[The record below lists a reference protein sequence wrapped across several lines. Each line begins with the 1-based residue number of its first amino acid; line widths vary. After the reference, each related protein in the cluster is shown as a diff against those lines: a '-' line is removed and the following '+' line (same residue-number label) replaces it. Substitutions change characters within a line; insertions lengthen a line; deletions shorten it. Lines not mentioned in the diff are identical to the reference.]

1 MNKLLLGA
9 AILLAGCTAQTPTE
23 QVVLDMGDLEDYMY
37 FMEDRDEEIR
47 EPVPFKAEPLFV
59 SAIGKVQAQPDIAV
73 ITARISATDKNES
86 KATEEMGGI
95 INAVQASLSGLEIE
109 TGFTAI
115 VSNRE
120 FDQACLN
127 ENNFAWQRH
136 NQITQD
142 YYFNRNL
149 DQRGD
154 TKTKRRPAK
163 ERVPQQVCMAQE
175 IEVSTNMVI
184 RVQPPEAAGDV
195 LQALSDAGAENARL
209 YGYDFTDYD
218 ALYQD
223 AAAKAVTLARE
234 KAETVARIAGGEL
247 GEIESF
253 SVSKPERTGRFGPQP
268 NVIRPAN
275 RYQGQDGSVIDRHL
289 EEDGSGWQTPRRK
302 RRAAPAPPMASVANW
317 DGSVDDVIVV
327 TGSRIQSPMAT
338 PEPISVADFE
348 ETQTVTQEAAT
359 YVTSTGQEVRQ
370 SGNNTNA
377 LSISLLSGPQTISV
391 AARLGYSYPTPL
403 DGKII
408 VDPDLEN

>member
-1 MNKLLLGA
+1 MNKLFLGA
-9 AILLAGCTAQTPTE
+9 AILLAGCTAQAPTE

-37 FMEDRDEEIR
+37 FMENQGEEVL

-86 KATEEMGGI
+86 RATEEMGGI
-95 INAVQASLSGLEIE
+95 INAVQSSLSVLEIE

-127 ENNFAWQRH
+127 ENSFARQRH
-136 NQITQD
+136 NQIAQD

-175 IEVSTNMVI
+175 IEVATNMVI

-195 LQALSDAGAENARL
+195 LRALSDAGAENARL

-289 EEDGSGWQTPRRK
+289 EVDGSGWQTPRK
-302 RRAAPAPPMASVANW
+302 RRAAPAPFIGGGMS
-317 DGSVDDVIVV
+317 GEEDVIVV
-327 TGSRIQSPMAT
+327 TASRIQSPMAT
-338 PEPISVADFE
+338 PEPISVVDFE
-348 ETQTVTQEAAT
+348 ESEVVTQEAPA
-359 YVTSTGQEVRQ
+359 YVNSSGQEVRQ

-408 VDPDLEN
+408 IDPDLDY